1 MKDLKNY
8 VNKLSNGFD
17 ILITTRIDFDDIIYY
32 DAVNDVRKAIN
43 LEKPILLHGYNR
55 GLYYYETNKK
65 FYEYYRKN
73 GDKGAF
79 SIFLSLITILNKIN
93 TTITI
98 HDMGAHT
105 HVRYNL
111 LRMYKSLGIEKLNYE
126 PSVFDSGAY
135 KYIYIRQKY
144 SVTYNNTKNIMK
156 QKPIQNFNFNQFYGK

>member
-156 QKPIQNFNFNQFYGK
+156 QKPIQNFNFKQLNKK